1 MSKEKKRKKG
11 GGSKE
16 GSRGSSPTPTIPE
29 TTESRQRKTHSNDS
43 EVSVWCAINGI
54 SQDKFVTRGHL
65 ISRLEAFQA
74 RLSGPDLSAI
84 RFFTGL
90 TELCVN
96 YQPTITSL
104 NGLQYAPNLMTLWI
118 NQCGLKRIGPALKGC
133 RKLKALHLCSNKIR
147 LIENLD
153 DMPDLEVLWLCE
165 NKIKNVE
172 GLKGCPK
179 LRVLWLASNRI
190 QNISTGL
197 DGNAQLAE
205 LNLANN
211 LVGEFKQVLNLSR
224 CETLRTLSFSDP
236 HYGDNPLCN
245 LCNYQTYV
253 LYHLGQLTTLDSM
266 YISRESKQ
274 LAEATYMKKKMY
286 YNMRIKTL
294 KRNANNVIRFAHDAM
309 QVKAGHLSLNLNVLL
324 RQRKDL
330 SRILEERVLLPSFED
345 IKFANGLNMK
355 SQGGHNQTHDKGE
368 KEMKKNEC
376 VIDGRDGGK
385 QEEKS
390 DGQHQQQTTGE
401 SSAPSSPS
409 RNTDTKTMSVPD
421 AVADAV
427 VARERE
433 LYESPEMERAIRTKL
448 ERIDDAI
455 KEKAAKIEELAE
467 LFVHTKRELN
477 DVSEESIS
485 RLIIELETG
494 GNIRLEDGKPSD
506 VWYTSCED
514 LLLSRFFATDF
525 RAYNIGG
532 LRVSLYDF
540 HF

>member
-1 MSKEKKRKKG
+1 MSKSEKKKK
-11 GGSKE
+11 
-16 GSRGSSPTPTIPE
+16 RGSSRAPSPAPIVEIIPE
-29 TTESRQRKTHSNDS
+29 TTESRQRRAHANDP
-43 EVSVWCAINGI
+43 EVAAWCAINGI
-54 SQDKFVTRGHL
+54 SHDKFVTRGHL
-65 ISRLEAFQA
+65 ISRVEAFQA
-74 RLSGPDLSAI
+74 RLNGPDLSTM

-90 TELCVN
+90 TELCII

-118 NQCGLKRIGPALKGC
+118 NECGLKSIGPGLKGC
-133 RKLKALHLCSNKIR
+133 RKLKALHLCANKIR
-147 LIENLD
+147 SIEHLD
-153 DMPDLEVLWLCE
+153 NMPDLEVLWLCE
-165 NKIKNVE
+165 NKITQVE

-190 QNISTGL
+190 ETVSTGL
-197 DGNAQLAE
+197 DGNTQLAE
-205 LNLANN
+205 LNLADN

-294 KRNANNVIRFAHDAM
+294 KRNANNVIRMAHDAM

-345 IKFANGLNMK
+345 IKVASDFAAQTEQKQDKNG
-355 SQGGHNQTHDKGE
+355 GGGE
-368 KEMKKNEC
+368 S
-376 VIDGRDGGK
+376 GASGASGASGGGNK
-385 QEEKS
+385 VEDEEKT
-390 DGQHQQQTTGE
+390 DRRQQTTGE
-401 SSAPSSPS
+401 SSAPSSPTKK
-409 RNTDTKTMSVPD
+409 NTESTTSSSSD
-421 AVADAV
+421 AELNAVDAH
-427 VARERE
+427 ERE
-433 LYESPEMERAIRTKL
+433 LYESPEMERAMRTKL

-455 KEKAAKIEELAE
+455 QEKAAKIEDLAT

-532 LRVSLYDF
+532 LRVSL
-540 HF
+540 